1 MLHPSYGELIEKVNE
16 VNKEKGLP
24 EVNSRY
30 SVVMAAAK
38 RARAIIDGDRPMVGD
53 ADPDQNVLSGVVAEM
68 EAGKIGIKM
77 EEPVETGEPAV
88 SYEDMAV
95 VDFSRDPEDEE

>member
-16 VNKEKGLP
+16 VNREKELP

-38 RARAIIDGDRPMVGD
+38 RARSIIDGDRPMTGEID
-53 ADPDQNVLSGVVAEM
+53 SDRNVLSSVVEEM
-68 EAGKIGIKM
+68 EAGKIGIKAL
-77 EEPVETGEPAV
+77 EAETVVKDPV